1 MVDRILLGDHP
12 SFGMGAFISQLG
24 VNVQTANKWQ
34 MAWST
39 LMESFQ
45 IVSSGSV
52 VIPDGT
58 AFSPVFTWPDLG
70 YYPVVLGTHPP
81 NRFLLD
87 YVTTNSARFRNDPDN
102 FNDDS
107 GTCYY
112 IVTRTV
118 RP

>member
-1 MVDRILLGDHP
+1 MVDRILLGNHP
-12 SFGMGAFISQLG
+12 SFGMGVYVSQLG

-52 VIPDGT
+52 AIPGNTDW
-58 AFSPVFTWPDLG
+58 SPVFTWSNLG
-70 YYPVVLGTHPP
+70 YYPVILATHSP
-81 NRFLLD
+81 NRIRIE
-87 YVTTNSARFRNDPDN
+87 YVTTNSARIRNDPDN
-102 FNDDS
+102 FDTAS